1 MIMEEKRCR
10 RYPETLHFVSYLW
23 SASRLITLLR
33 DGTLF
38 FFCTPVAND
47 PELSQEL
54 LEILAAGFSLV
65 YGLQGGFQC
74 GGMLLLGPGKDRR
87 GYSHRNIQGFSTL
100 GNQVTIAEKRPQRRN
115 TFRKQQI
122 PQGHDATH
130 TGWYRKSEAA
140 PTVETKPTG
149 ITAAGAR

>member
-23 SASRLITLLR
+23 STSRLITLLR

-38 FFCTPVAND
+38 FFCAPVAND

-54 LEILAAGFSLV
+54 LEMLAAGFSLV

-74 GGMLLLGPGKDRR
+74 GGMLLFDPGKDKR
-87 GYSHRNIQGFSTL
+87 GYSHGDIQVFSTL
-100 GNQVTIAEKRPQRRN
+100 GNQVTIADKRPQRRN
-115 TFRKQQI
+115 TFRKQQTPASI
-122 PQGHDATH
+122 L
-130 TGWYRKSEAA
+130 
-140 PTVETKPTG
+140 
-149 ITAAGAR
+149 